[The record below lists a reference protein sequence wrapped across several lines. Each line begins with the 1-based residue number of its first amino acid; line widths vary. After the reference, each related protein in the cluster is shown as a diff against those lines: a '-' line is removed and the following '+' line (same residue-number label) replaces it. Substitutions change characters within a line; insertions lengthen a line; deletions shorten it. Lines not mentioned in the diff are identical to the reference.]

1 MVNGLIEGA
10 AIALAL
16 SADTFIAGFSYGAG
30 GVKIPRVSMW
40 VINLVCSGV
49 LGTALLAGAFA
60 GRLFSGGAASSWV
73 SFALLMLMGLIKL
86 LDGITKSIIRRH
98 GRIQGLFRFSMF
110 NFRLVLTLYADPEK
124 ADADGSKT
132 LSPGEAAAL
141 AFSLSLDA
149 VAAGFGSAVESGNI
163 AAVFVMAALMNAAAI
178 PSGVW
183 MGKRLSDRL
192 PFNISWISGAILMT
206 MASARL
212 IWG

>member
-1 MVNGLIEGA
+1 MVKGLIEGA
-10 AIALAL
+10 ALALAL

-30 GVKIPRVSMW
+30 GVKIPRASMW

-49 LGTALLAGAFA
+49 LGAALLAGAFA
-60 GRLFSGGAASSWV
+60 GRLFSGGAASWV

-86 LDGITKSIIRRH
+86 LDGITKSVIRKH
-98 GRIQGLFRFSMF
+98 GRIQGLFRFSVF
-110 NFRLVLTLYADPEK
+110 NFRFVLTLYADPEK

-163 AAVFVMAALMNAAAI
+163 AAVFVMAALMNAAAML
-178 PSGVW
+178 SGVK
-183 MGKRLSDRL
+183 MGKGLSDRL
-192 PFNISWISGAILMT
+192 PFNISWISGAILMA